1 MCGIVG
7 IFCNE
12 HSDRDQLKNALRVMT
27 AQIIHRGP
35 SEVGYFG
42 DFPILL
48 GHRRL
53 SIIELSSAG
62 AQPMSSA
69 DGRYT
74 IVYNGE
80 IYNHLRLRQQLEA
93 EGIDHSW
100 KGHSDTETLLVCI
113 ATWGVRETLIKLKGM
128 FAFALWDKTESK
140 LYLARDAIGEKPL
153 YWGWAGKDIVFGSE
167 LKALRKHPNFTKKIS
182 SEALSHFFQFMYV
195 PAPWSIHSG
204 VYKLEPGTFLTVHK
218 QPPTECPT
226 EPLRP
231 GSTYSNIKIERY
243 FSLASEFERLIET
256 KVSSEHEA
264 ISLLEETL
272 LHSIE
277 SQMLSDVP
285 LGAFLSGGIDSS
297 TIVALMQSISN
308 QPIKTFTIGFE
319 DAKFD
324 EAPYAESVAKHLG
337 TEHSTLTVNEAD
349 AMNVV
354 KSLAQLYDEPFADSS
369 QIPTYL
375 VCKAARENI
384 TVALSGDGGDELFG
398 GYNRYLWSSKIW
410 NKFNNIPMPVKMLTG
425 YLLRNSPLR
434 TLDLISNTSNFLSP
448 KRRKVTHLSSKL
460 KRLGERLTT
469 VRDTN
474 DLYRSLVTEWSHG
487 DNLFLKPIPETFT
500 LLDDFLPTEVTQD
513 HEQWMMA
520 QDMRSYLPD
529 DILCKVD
536 RAAMGVSLE
545 TRVPFLD
552 KDVIALSMRIPK
564 NMKIRGTT
572 GKWVLRQVLSKYI
585 PNELIDRPKAGFAI
599 PIGDWLRTSLRGWA
613 EDLLSEKSLASHG
626 YFNHEVIRK
635 IWAQHISGK
644 YDHTNKLWSLLMF
657 QAWHREWS

>member
-7 IFCNE
+7 IFPNE
-12 HSDRDQLKNALRVMT
+12 KSDQDQLKNVLRVMT

-35 SEVGYFG
+35 SEVGYFS
-42 DFPILL
+42 DFPMLL

-93 EGIDHSW
+93 EGVDHPW
-100 KGHSDTETLLVCI
+100 KGHSDTETLLVCVSN
-113 ATWGVRETLIKLKGM
+113 WGVRETLSKLKGM
-128 FAFALWDKTESK
+128 FAFALWDKIESK
-140 LYLARDAIGEKPL
+140 LYLARDPIGEKPL

-167 LKALRKHPNFTKKIS
+167 LKALRKHPNFPKEIS
-182 SEALSHFFQFMYV
+182 REALSHFFQFMYV

-218 QPPTECPT
+218 HPPTECPT
-226 EPLRP
+226 EPLSP
-231 GSTYSNIKIERY
+231 GSTYSNITIERY
-243 FSLASEFERLIET
+243 FSLSDEFARLNET
-256 KVSSEHEA
+256 QISSELEA
-264 ISLLEETL
+264 ISSLEETL
-272 LHSIE
+272 LRSIE

-297 TIVALMQSISN
+297 TIVALMQSISDK
-308 QPIKTFTIGFE
+308 PIKTFTIGFE

-324 EAPYAESVAKHLG
+324 ESPYAESVARHLG
-337 TEHSTLTVNEAD
+337 TDHKTIIVNEAD
-349 AMNVV
+349 AMGVV
-354 KSLAQLYDEPFADSS
+354 QNLAQLYDEPFADSS

-410 NKFNNIPMPVKMLTG
+410 NKFNKTPLPARMLTG
-425 YLLRNSPLR
+425 YLLRNLPLR
-434 TLDLISNTSNFLSP
+434 TLDLISNTYNYLSP
-448 KRRKVTHLSSKL
+448 KRRRVTHLSSKL

-474 DLYRSLVTEWSHG
+474 DLYRSLVTEWSPN
-487 DNLFLKPIPETFT
+487 DRLFLKPIQESFT
-500 LLDDFLPTEVTQD
+500 LLDDFLPIEITQD
-513 HEQWMMA
+513 NEQWMMA

-564 NMKIRGTT
+564 HMKIRGNT

-585 PNELIDRPKAGFAI
+585 PHELIDRPKAGFAI
-599 PIGDWLRTSLRGWA
+599 PIGDWLRTSLRDWA
-613 EDLLSEKSLASHG
+613 EDLLSEQSLAGHG